1 MSNNVSL
8 EDVPFNRFHRLLSLR
23 SSGGSFVDGYV
34 LSIIGIAMPFLVPAL
49 AIDSLWESLIAVS
62 ALIGIFL
69 GGFVGGSLTDRF
81 GRRVMYFIGPVLFTL
96 CSLLQLWVD
105 SGPGLFALRLLIGI
119 GIGFE
124 YPVATAFLVEFLP
137 RKSRGPRLAG
147 LSIYFFAGAAAA
159 YIVGQA
165 LIEAGGADGW
175 RYALASTALVSG
187 VLLLLRMGT
196 PESPRW
202 LISKGFT
209 ERAER
214 VIKQVYGN
222 GFGLKNLPEPPKPAK
237 LSVRS
242 LLHAGYGKRMF
253 FVTTFWTCSV
263 IPVFAVYAFAPKVL
277 EALHLDAQWSSYG
290 SMIITMMF
298 VVGCLVATWLVN
310 AMGRRSLLIHS
321 LLWSGLALLLLG
333 TFSEQSSW
341 LIILLFAAYA
351 FLIGGAQVLQFIYP
365 NEIFPTE
372 IRAVAVGFGTSV
384 SRIGA
389 VVGTYLVP
397 VSIQTIGIGHTL
409 YCAAGITFIGLVVSW
424 LLAPE
429 TRGIE
434 LCRASSLA
442 VDAEPARQPSAS
454 ALRRAT

>member
-1 MSNNVSL
+1 MSNPISL
-8 EDVPFNRFHRLLSLR
+8 EDVPFNRFHRLLALR

-34 LSIIGIAMPFLVPAL
+34 LSIIGIAMPFLVPAMN
-49 AIDSLWESLIAVS
+49 ISSFWESLIAVS
-62 ALIGIFL
+62 ALVGIFL
-69 GGFVGGSLTDRF
+69 GGFVGGTLTDRF
-81 GRRVMYFIGPVLFTL
+81 GRRAMYFVGPILFTL
-96 CSLLQLWVD
+96 CSVLQLWVD
-105 SGPGLFALRLLIGI
+105 SGLGLFILRLLIGI

-137 RKSRGPRLAG
+137 RKARGPRLAS

-159 YIVGQA
+159 YLCGQA
-165 LIEAGGADGW
+165 LIEAGGPEGW

-187 VLLLLRMGT
+187 LLLLIRKGT

-202 LISKGFT
+202 LISKGRT
-209 ERAER
+209 VRAER
-214 VIKQVYGN
+214 IIKQIYGQ
-222 GFGLKNLPEPPKPAK
+222 GFGLKNLPEHPKPAK

-242 LLHAGYGKRMF
+242 LLHAGYGRRMF

-277 EALHLDAQWSSYG
+277 DALHLDAQWSAYG
-290 SMIITMMF
+290 SMIITLMF
-298 VVGCLVATWLVN
+298 VVGCFVATWLVN
-310 AMGRRSLLIHS
+310 AMGRRSLLINS

-333 TFSEQSSW
+333 SFTEQSSW
-341 LIILLFAAYA
+341 LTVALFAAYA
-351 FLIGGAQVLQFIYP
+351 FFIGGAQVLQFIYP

-372 IRAVAVGFGTSV
+372 IRAVAVGLGTSV

-397 VSIQTIGIGHTL
+397 LSIQSIGIGHTL
-409 YCAAGITFIGLVVSW
+409 YFAAAITFVGLVVSW
-424 LLAPE
+424 LMAPE

-434 LCRASSLA
+434 LCK
-442 VDAEPARQPSAS
+442 AS
-454 ALRRAT
+454 ALTPRNEPVRQQSASPLHKAT